1 LAGSWPYP
9 EIKDFSETNAL
20 AYFVPPSATKKKFY
34 NIATRNPEAGFGWN
48 ETTREDLRDGYYRI
62 RSGIKGFDGD
72 PLLKG

>member
-34 NIATRNPEAGFGWN
+34 TLLPGIQRLALDGMRPPGKISGMATIE
-48 ETTREDLRDGYYRI
+48 
-62 RSGIKGFDGD
+62 
-72 PLLKG
+72 